1 MIVIAHN
8 LKTLKRIITMKNL
21 PTFVLTLMA
30 FYFAFT
36 RSVSAQSPLV
46 PVIPTNIF
54 RVTQYGAIGNGQ
66 TMNTISIQKTIDTA
80 SKAGGG
86 IVLIP
91 EGKFLTGP
99 FMLASR
105 INLHLVKGAMILISD
120 DMTNYPIAKMRYQDC
135 ISVTDAEDIEISGE
149 GTIDG
154 QGKAWWAAF
163 EADHDM
169 THRPYMIKLSNC
181 KRVRIRG
188 VTLSNSPMFHL
199 VPQNCTDVTIQGIT
213 IKSPSN
219 AHNTDGIDP
228 SGWNYLITDCTI
240 DAGDDNIAVKPGSGR
255 TPGDKNYTITNCR
268 FLHGH
273 GMSIGSGTSGGIED
287 LTVSNCTFDTT
298 DSGIRI
304 KTARGRGGLLQN
316 LIYENLTMTAVKNP
330 IYIIDWYPER
340 DAPKDPTT
348 EKAEPITERTP
359 INKNIIIRNVNATNC
374 PTAGTIRGLPEALV
388 TDITLSNVTISAKT
402 GMKIYHAIGIR
413 FIDSKINVE
422 NGKTLTTFNAEVAGL
437 K

>member
-1 MIVIAHN
+1 MYR
-8 LKTLKRIITMKNL
+8 LQ
-21 PTFVLTLMA
+21 TFVLTLTA
-30 FYFAFT
+30 CYFAFVW
-36 RSVSAQSPLV
+36 SVPAQNPAL
-46 PVIPTNIF
+46 PAIPTNTF
-54 RVTQYGAIGNGQ
+54 RVTQYGAVGDGQ
-66 TMNTISIQKTIDTA
+66 TMNTAAIQKTIDVA

-86 IVLIP
+86 IVLVP
-91 EGKFLTGP
+91 EGRFLTGP
-99 FMLASR
+99 FLLASR
-105 INLHLVKGAMILISD
+105 INLHLASNAVILISD
-120 DMTNYPIAKMRYQDC
+120 DRAKYPVVRKRYQDC
-135 ISVTDAEDIEISGE
+135 ISVADAQDIEISGE

-163 EADHDM
+163 EVDHSM

-181 KRVRIRG
+181 KRVRVQG

-240 DAGDDNIAVKPGSGR
+240 DAGDDNIAVKPGGGR
-255 TPGDKNYTITNCR
+255 TPGNKNYTITNCR

-287 LTVSNCTFDTT
+287 LRVSNCSFDGT

-304 KTARGRGGLLQN
+304 KTARRRGGLLQN
-316 LIYENLTMTAVKNP
+316 LTYENLTMTAVKNP

-340 DAPKDPTT
+340 EAPKDPAT
-348 EKAEPITERTP
+348 EKAEPVTDYTP
-359 INKNIIIRNVNATNC
+359 INKNIVIRNVTATNC
-374 PTAGTIRGLPEALV
+374 PTAGTIRGLPEAPV
-388 TDITLSNVTISAKT
+388 SDMTLSNVTISAKS
-402 GMKIYHAIGIR
+402 GMKIYHAHGIR
-413 FIDSKINVE
+413 FTDSKIEVE
-422 NGKTLTTFNAEVAGL
+422 SGKRLTLFNAEVSGL
-437 K
+437 E

>member
-1 MIVIAHN
+1 MNYRSPWILVLTACC
-8 LKTLKRIITMKNL
+8 LAFVGCVSGQNL
-21 PTFVLTLMA
+21 PLPM
-30 FYFAFT
+30 
-36 RSVSAQSPLV
+36 
-46 PVIPTNIF
+46 IPTNTF
-54 RVTQYGAIGNGQ
+54 RVTDYGAVGDGQ
-66 TMNTISIQKTIDTA
+66 TINTAAIQKTVDA
-80 SKAGGG
+80 AFKAGGG
-86 IVLIP
+86 IVLVP
-91 EGKFLTGP
+91 EGRFLTGP
-99 FMLASR
+99 FTLASR
-105 INLHLVKGAMILISD
+105 INLHLAKGAIILISD
-120 DMTNYPIAKMRYQDC
+120 DMTNYPTDGARYQDC
-135 ISVTDAEDIEISGE
+135 ISVAGAQDVEISGE

-163 EADHDM
+163 EANHAM

-181 KRVRIRG
+181 KRVRIQG

-199 VPQNCTDVTIQGIT
+199 VPQNCTDVTIWGIT

-255 TPGDKNYTITNCR
+255 TPGNKNYTITNCK

-273 GMSIGSGTSGGIED
+273 GMSIGSGTSGGIEN
-287 LTVSNCTFDTT
+287 LRVSNCTFDGT

-340 DAPKDPTT
+340 DAPRDPAT
-348 EKAEPITERTP
+348 ETAEPITDRTP
-359 INKNIIIRNVNATNC
+359 INKNIIIRNVTATNC
-374 PTAGTIRGLPEALV
+374 PTAGTIRGLPEAPV
-388 TDITLSNVTISAKT
+388 TDVTLSNVTISAKA
-402 GMKIYHAIGIR
+402 GLKIYHAHGIR
-413 FIDSKINVE
+413 FADSKIEVE
-422 NGKTLTTFNAEVAGL
+422 SGKPLTLFDAEVAGL
-437 K
+437 E

>member
-1 MIVIAHN
+1 
-8 LKTLKRIITMKNL
+8 
-21 PTFVLTLMA
+21 
-30 FYFAFT
+30 
-36 RSVSAQSPLV
+36 
-46 PVIPTNIF
+46 
-54 RVTQYGAIGNGQ
+54 
-66 TMNTISIQKTIDTA
+66 MNTAAIQKTINVA

-86 IVLIP
+86 IVLVP
-91 EGKFLTGP
+91 EGRFLTGP
-99 FMLASR
+99 FLLASR
-105 INLHLVKGAMILISD
+105 INLHLASNAVILISD
-120 DMTNYPIAKMRYQDC
+120 DIAKYPVAKARYQDC
-135 ISVTDAEDIEISGE
+135 ISVADAQDIEISGE

-163 EADHDM
+163 EADHSM

-181 KRVRIRG
+181 KRVRVQG

-287 LTVSNCTFDTT
+287 LRVSNCSFDGT

-316 LIYENLTMTAVKNP
+316 LTYENLTMTAVKNP
-330 IYIIDWYPER
+330 LYIIDWYPER
-340 DAPKDPTT
+340 DAPKDPAT
-348 EKAEPITERTP
+348 EKVEPVTDHTP
-359 INKNIIIRNVNATNC
+359 INKNIIIRNVIATNC
-374 PTAGTIRGLPEALV
+374 PTAGTVRGLPEAPV
-388 TDITLSNVTISAKT
+388 TDVTLSNVTISAKT
-402 GMKIYHAIGIR
+402 GLKIYHARGIR
-413 FIDSKINVE
+413 FADSKIEVE
-422 NGKTLTTFNAEVAGL
+422 SGKRLTVFDAEVAGL
-437 K
+437 E